1 MLKPLL
7 LSLGVL
13 AFAVSLSH
21 DAVKASPPASV
32 TFTGTAQDCSRIG
45 DTLRAGHINV
55 SAFQVSKARPIK
67 ALLDSMA
74 TAQVNLAGAANDHAA
89 FVHLDSMYVKLQS
102 MVAGTK
108 ALARATSAVNGTF
121 ALTFSAVDS
130 VLVVGYQ
137 PQEDQDFY
145 YSSKVMTGQAS
156 RSFMLDMSR
165 GGCGF

>member
-1 MLKPLL
+1 MLKPFL

-21 DAVKASPPASV
+21 DAVEAAPRPSV
-32 TFTGTAQDCSRIG
+32 TYTGTAQDCSRIG
-45 DTLRAGHINV
+45 GVLLAGHVHV
-55 SAFQVSKARPIK
+55 SAFQVVKARLIK
-67 ALLDSMA
+67 AHLDSMA
-74 TAQVNLAGAANDHAA
+74 QVNLNAADEHAA

-108 ALARATSAVNGTF
+108 ALARATSAVDGTF
-121 ALTFSAVDS
+121 ALTFSPVDS
-130 VLVVGYQ
+130 LLVVGYQ

-156 RSFMLDMSR
+156 RSFVLDMSR
-165 GGCGF
+165 GACGF

>member
-1 MLKPLL
+1 M
-7 LSLGVL
+7 
-13 AFAVSLSH
+13 
-21 DAVKASPPASV
+21 
-32 TFTGTAQDCSRIG
+32 
-45 DTLRAGHINV
+45 
-55 SAFQVSKARPIK
+55 
-67 ALLDSMA
+67 
-74 TAQVNLAGAANDHAA
+74 AQVNLNVANEHAA

-121 ALTFSAVDS
+121 ALTFSPVDS
-130 VLVVGYQ
+130 VIVVGYQ

-156 RSFMLDMSR
+156 RTLVLDMSR